1 MQGVV
6 LVFVKLNFV
15 GILTTLRFE
24 GNTYIIIIIIIIIA
38 IIINIRIIRIIII
51 IILCTHYSWISI
63 QAAKT
68 IVIHKGRLVD
78 NCP

>member
-1 MQGVV
+1 MVSCMYI
-6 LVFVKLNFV
+6 FYHC
-15 GILTTLRFE
+15 TLRFE
-24 GNTYIIIIIIIIIA
+24 GNKYIIIIIIIIIA
-38 IIINIRIIRIIII
+38 IIIAIIIRIIII